1 MLNISKKILYFLIS
15 ALLLVILFFLVDLA
29 DIDNNY
35 VNRNVIEIDS
45 KNLNSRHSFKISTY
59 LRYYYLKAYK
69 IVNYE
74 SYKKRWEIED
84 QNIRNSFPEKKIV
97 KAKNSDYSNQLYSLD
112 EYSTSN
118 NWHRSHGNNFSTR
131 FSNFNIINN
140 ENAKNLKLAWVY
152 SPEDEKNFINN
163 VQANPIFYNGNILL
177 PNSQNQIVSLDG
189 LTGKQN
195 WKFDVDKGIAAKR
208 GMIIY
213 DSDKY
218 KNEPRIFF
226 VNNRNRLFS
235 LNANTGKPISKF
247 GKNGE
252 VEIGLTPIPP
262 VIYKNQLIIITTS
275 SILKVYDLNT
285 GKLKWKYKINK
296 TKNSILFPNFEK
308 GSPWGGFSLDEKRG
322 LLFFTTGNPE
332 EWHVGVDRPGDNLY
346 ANSVVAFN
354 LEEKKIEW
362 HFQEIQHDIWNLD
375 IAAAPILTMVK
386 KNDQYIDVVVAV
398 TKLGNTLVLD
408 RESGEPLFDIIKR
421 RAPISNVPG
430 ERTSPYQIDLSIP
443 EPVCR
448 NKFKKEYLSDSL
460 DEDDT
465 QKLLSLINNSDF
477 GFPSPPKIGK
487 KNIQMAGCVRWAG
500 ASIDT
505 EQNILYVSVDQFPYI
520 STIIENKNFKGKYT
534 HKWEYFVDK
543 KNNPG
548 IKPPWGAI
556 VALDLNLGKI
566 KWKVPFGNF
575 NELKNIYNNDTG
587 TTNRSGVTASRGNL
601 IFASGTKDKKFRVF
615 DSNNGNKLWSY
626 TMSNAGSAPPTVY
639 EINGKQFIV
648 VPAFENGGKK
658 IYSFTLK

>member
-1 MLNISKKILYFLIS
+1 
-15 ALLLVILFFLVDLA
+15 
-29 DIDNNY
+29 
-35 VNRNVIEIDS
+35 
-45 KNLNSRHSFKISTY
+45 
-59 LRYYYLKAYK
+59 
-69 IVNYE
+69 
-74 SYKKRWEIED
+74 
-84 QNIRNSFPEKKIV
+84 
-97 KAKNSDYSNQLYSLD
+97 
-112 EYSTSN
+112 
-118 NWHRSHGNNFSTR
+118 
-131 FSNFNIINN
+131 
-140 ENAKNLKLAWVY
+140 
-152 SPEDEKNFINN
+152 
-163 VQANPIFYNGNILL
+163 
-177 PNSQNQIVSLDG
+177 
-189 LTGKQN
+189 
-195 WKFDVDKGIAAKR
+195 
-208 GMIIY
+208 
-213 DSDKY
+213 
-218 KNEPRIFF
+218 
-226 VNNRNRLFS
+226 
-235 LNANTGKPISKF
+235 
-247 GKNGE
+247 
-252 VEIGLTPIPP
+252 
-262 VIYKNQLIIITTS
+262 
-275 SILKVYDLNT
+275 
-285 GKLKWKYKINK
+285 
-296 TKNSILFPNFEK
+296 
-308 GSPWGGFSLDEKRG
+308 
-322 LLFFTTGNPE
+322 
-332 EWHVGVDRPGDNLY
+332 
-346 ANSVVAFN
+346 
-354 LEEKKIEW
+354 
-362 HFQEIQHDIWNLD
+362 
-375 IAAAPILTMVK
+375 MVK
-386 KNDQYIDVVVAV
+386 KNDQYVDVVVAV

-448 NKFKKEYLSDSL
+448 NKFKKEYLTDSL
-460 DEDDT
+460 DEEDK
-465 QKLLSLINNSDF
+465 QKLLNLINNSDF
-477 GFPSPPKIGK
+477 GFPNPPKIGK

-575 NELKNIYNNDTG
+575 DELKNIYNNDTG

-601 IFASGTKDKKFRVF
+601 IFASGTKDNKFRVF

>member
-1 MLNISKKILYFLIS
+1 MINIFRKILYLLFSI
-15 ALLLVILFFLVDLA
+15 LLLIVLFFLVDLT
-29 DIDNNY
+29 DIDNSY
-35 VNRNVIEIDS
+35 VNRNLIEIDS

-69 IVNYE
+69 IINKE
-74 SYKKRWEIED
+74 SYKKRWEVEE
-84 QNIRNSFPEKKIV
+84 QNIRNSFPEEIII
-97 KAKNSDYSNQLYSLD
+97 KAKINDFSNQSYPLE

-118 NWHRSHGNNFSTR
+118 DWFRSHGNNFSTR
-131 FSNFNIINN
+131 FSNFNKINS

-152 SPEDEKNFINN
+152 SPKDEKNFIYN
-163 VQANPIFYNGNILL
+163 VQANPIFYKGNIFL
-177 PNSQNQIVSLDG
+177 PNSQNQIVSING
-189 LTGKQN
+189 LTGEQN
-195 WKFDVDKGIAAKR
+195 WKFNVDKGIAAKR
-208 GMIIY
+208 GMILY
-213 DSDKY
+213 ESEKDNK
-218 KNEPRIFF
+218 EPRIFF

-235 LNANTGKPISKF
+235 LNANTGEPIKNF

-252 VEIGLTPIPP
+252 IEVGLTPIPP
-262 VIYKNQLIIITTS
+262 VIYKNQLIIISTS
-275 SILKVYDLNT
+275 SILKVYNLDT
-285 GKLKWKYKINK
+285 GKLKWKFKINK

-386 KNDQYIDVVVAV
+386 KNDRFIDVVVAV
-398 TKLGNTLVLD
+398 TKLGNTIILD
-408 RESGEPLFDIIKR
+408 RESGEPLFDMIKR

-430 ERTSPYQIDLSIP
+430 ERTSPYQIDISIP

-448 NKFKKEYLSDSL
+448 NKFKKEYLSDAL
-460 DEDDT
+460 DGDDKE
-465 QKLLSLINNSDF
+465 KLLNLIETSDF
-477 GFPSPPKIGK
+477 GFPIPPKIGK

-500 ASIDT
+500 ASVDT
-505 EQNILYVSVDQFPYI
+505 EKNILYVSVDQYPYI

-534 HKWEYFVDK
+534 HKWEYLVDK
-543 KNNPG
+543 NNNPG

-566 KWKVPFGNF
+566 KWKVPFGNYD
-575 NELKNIYNNDTG
+575 NLKDVYETDTG
-587 TTNRSGVTASRGNL
+587 TRNRSGVTATRGNL
-601 IFASGTKDKKFRVF
+601 ILASGTKDNKLRVF
-615 DSNNGNKLWSY
+615 DSVTGNELWSY
-626 TMSNAGSAPPTVY
+626 TMSKAGSAPPTVY

-648 VPAFENGGKK
+648 VPAFEDGGKN

>member
-1 MLNISKKILYFLIS
+1 MINILRKILYLLFSI
-15 ALLLVILFFLVDLA
+15 LLLIVLFFFVDLT
-29 DIDNNY
+29 DIDNSY
-35 VNRNVIEIDS
+35 VNRNLIEIDS

-69 IVNYE
+69 IINEE

-84 QNIRNSFPEKKIV
+84 QNIRNNFPEEIIV
-97 KAKNSDYSNQLYSLD
+97 KAKINDFSNQSYPLE

-118 NWHRSHGNNFSTR
+118 NWFRSHGNNFSTR
-131 FSNFNIINN
+131 FSNFNSINN
-140 ENAKNLKLAWVY
+140 ENVKNLKLAWVY
-152 SPEDEKNFINN
+152 SPIDEKNFIYN
-163 VQANPIFYNGNILL
+163 VQANPIFYKGNILL
-177 PNSQNQIVSLDG
+177 PNSQNQIVSING
-189 LTGKQN
+189 LTGEQN
-195 WKFDVDKGIAAKR
+195 WKFNVDKGIAAKR
-208 GMIIY
+208 GMIVHESKK
-213 DSDKY
+213 DN
-218 KNEPRIFF
+218 NESRIFF

-235 LNANTGKPISKF
+235 LNANTGKPIKNF

-252 VEIGLTPIPP
+252 VEVGLTPIPP
-262 VIYKNQLIIITTS
+262 IIYKNQLVIITTS
-275 SILKVYDLNT
+275 SILKVYDLDT
-285 GKLKWKYKINK
+285 GKLKWKFKINE

-332 EWHVGVDRPGDNLY
+332 EWHVGVDRPGNNLY

-354 LEEKKIEW
+354 LEERKIEW

-386 KNDQYIDVVVAV
+386 KNDRFIDVVVAI
-398 TKLGNTLVLD
+398 TKLGNTLILD

-430 ERTSPYQIDLSIP
+430 EKTSPYQIDISIP

-448 NKFKKEYLSDSL
+448 NKFKKEYLSDEL
-460 DEDDT
+460 DGDDKE
-465 QKLLSLINNSDF
+465 KLLNLIETSDF
-477 GFPSPPKIGK
+477 GFPNPPKIGK

-500 ASIDT
+500 ASIDS
-505 EQNILYVSVDQFPYI
+505 EKNILYVSVDQFPYI

-534 HKWEYFVDK
+534 HKWEYLVDK
-543 KNNPG
+543 NNNPG
-548 IKPPWGAI
+548 IKPPWGAL

-566 KWKVPFGNF
+566 KWKVPFGNYD
-575 NELKNIYNNDTG
+575 NLKDVYETDTG
-587 TTNRSGVTASRGNL
+587 TRNRSGVTATRGNL
-601 IFASGTKDKKFRVF
+601 IFASGTKDNKFRVF
-615 DSNNGNKLWSY
+615 DSTNGDELWSY
-626 TMSNAGSAPPTVY
+626 TMSKAGSAPPSVY

-648 VPAFENGGKK
+648 VPAFEDGGKN

>member
-1 MLNISKKILYFLIS
+1 MIKIFKKILYFLFSILILIS
-15 ALLLVILFFLVDLA
+15 LFFLVDLT
-29 DIDNNY
+29 DIDNSY
-35 VNRNVIEIDS
+35 TNRSLIEIDS

-69 IVNYE
+69 IIKKE
-74 SYKKRWEIED
+74 SYKKRWEVED
-84 QNIRNSFPEKKIV
+84 QNIRNSFPEEIMI
-97 KAKNSDYSNQLYSLD
+97 KAKTNDFSNQSYPLE

-118 NWHRSHGNNFSTR
+118 DWFRSHGNNFSTR
-131 FSNFNIINN
+131 FSNFNKINN
-140 ENAKNLKLAWVY
+140 KNAKNLKLAWVY
-152 SPEDEKNFINN
+152 SPIDEKNFIYN
-163 VQANPIFYNGNILL
+163 VQANPIFYKGNIFL
-177 PNSQNQIVSLDG
+177 PNSQNQIVSING
-189 LTGKQN
+189 LTGEQN
-195 WKFDVDKGIAAKR
+195 WKFNVDKGIAAKR
-208 GMIIY
+208 GMIIHESKK
-213 DSDKY
+213 DN
-218 KNEPRIFF
+218 NEPRIFF

-235 LNANTGKPISKF
+235 LNANTGKPIKNF

-252 VEIGLTPIPP
+252 VEVGLTPIPP

-275 SILKVYDLNT
+275 SILKVYDLDT
-285 GKLKWKYKINK
+285 GKLKWKFKINE

-332 EWHVGVDRPGDNLY
+332 EWHVGVDRPGNNLY

-386 KNDQYIDVVVAV
+386 KNDRYIDVVVAI
-398 TKLGNTLVLD
+398 TKLGNTLILD

-430 ERTSPYQIDLSIP
+430 ERTSPYQIDISIP

-448 NKFKKEYLSDSL
+448 NKFKKEYLSDAL
-460 DEDDT
+460 DGDDKE
-465 QKLLSLINNSDF
+465 KLLNLIETSDF
-477 GFPSPPKIGK
+477 GFPIPPKIGK

-500 ASIDT
+500 ASLDS
-505 EQNILYVSVDQFPYI
+505 EKNILYVSVDQFPYI

-534 HKWEYFVDK
+534 HKWEYLVDK
-543 KNNPG
+543 NNNPG
-548 IKPPWGAI
+548 IKPPWGAL

-566 KWKVPFGNF
+566 KWKVPFGNYD
-575 NELKNIYNNDTG
+575 NLKDVYETDTG
-587 TTNRSGVTASRGNL
+587 TRNRSGVTATRGNL
-601 IFASGTKDKKFRVF
+601 ILASGTKDNKFRVL
-615 DSNNGNKLWSY
+615 DSTNGDELWSY
-626 TMSNAGSAPPTVY
+626 TMSKAGSAPPTVY
-639 EINGKQFIV
+639 ETNGKQFIV
-648 VPAFENGGKK
+648 VPAFEDGGKN

>member
-1 MLNISKKILYFLIS
+1 MSLILKKIIYLFLSI
-15 ALLLVILFFLVDLA
+15 LLIIAFLFLVDLT

-35 VNRNVIEIDS
+35 VNRKIIEIDS

-69 IVNYE
+69 LINNE

-84 QNIRNSFPEKKIV
+84 QNIRNTFTKEKII
-97 KAKNSDYSNQLYSLD
+97 KAKNSNFSNQIYPLE
-112 EYSTSN
+112 EYFTSN
-118 NWHRSHGNNFSTR
+118 NWYRSHGNNFSTR
-131 FSNFNIINN
+131 FSNFKKINN
-140 ENAKNLKLAWVY
+140 ENAKNLELAWVY
-152 SPEDEKNFINN
+152 TPSDEKNFINN
-163 VQANPIFYNGNILL
+163 VQANPIFYKGNIFL
-177 PNSQNQIVSLDG
+177 PNSQNQIVSIDG
-189 LTGKQN
+189 LTGEQQ
-195 WKFDVDKGIAAKR
+195 WKFDLDKGIAAKR

-213 DSDKY
+213 ESKKDNY
-218 KNEPRIFF
+218 EPRIFF

-235 LNANTGKPISKF
+235 LNANTGKPIKDF

-275 SILKVYDLNT
+275 SILKVYDLDT

-332 EWHVGVDRPGDNLY
+332 EWHVGVDRSGDNLY

-354 LEEKKIEW
+354 LEAKKIQW

-375 IAAAPILTMVK
+375 IAAAPILTMIK
-386 KNDQYIDVVVAV
+386 KNDQFIDVVVAV
-398 TKLGNTLVLD
+398 TKLGNTLILD
-408 RESGEPLFDIIKR
+408 RETGEPLFDIIKR

-430 ERTSPYQIDLSIP
+430 ERTSPYQIDLSLP

-448 NKFKKEYLSDSL
+448 NKFKKEYLNKFVDFN
-460 DEDDT
+460 DRE
-465 QKLLSLINNSDF
+465 KLLKLIESSDF
-477 GFPSPPKIGK
+477 GFPNPPKIGK

-500 ASIDT
+500 ASVDT
-505 EQNILYVSVDQFPYI
+505 EKNILYVSVDQFPYI

-543 KNNPG
+543 NNNPG

-556 VALDLNLGKI
+556 VALDLRSGTV
-566 KWKVPFGNF
+566 KWKVPFGSYDN
-575 NELKNIYNNDTG
+575 LKNVYETDTG
-587 TTNRSGVTASRGNL
+587 TTNRSGVTATKGNL
-601 IFASGTKDKKFRVF
+601 IFASGTKDNKFRVF
-615 DSNNGNKLWSY
+615 DSNSGNELWSY
-626 TMSNAGSAPPTVY
+626 TMSKAGSAPPTVY

-648 VPAFENGGKK
+648 VPAFENGGKN
-658 IYSFTLK
+658 IYSFTLR